1 MGYRSTFS
9 DANKR
14 HPEAIFVAIYRHVYA
29 QYRHELSSDIRKATS
44 VVKSPSN
51 YRLDDDNAVFQPD
64 IQRRGTAPQ
73 AGQKERGHQGAF
85 DYPCQ

>member
-14 HPEAIFVAIYRHVYA
+14 HPESILVAIYRHVYA
-29 QYRHELSSDIRKATS
+29 QYRHELSSDSRKQ
-44 VVKSPSN
+44 PQWLN
-51 YRLDDDNAVFQPD
+51 RLQIIDSTAITLFFQPD